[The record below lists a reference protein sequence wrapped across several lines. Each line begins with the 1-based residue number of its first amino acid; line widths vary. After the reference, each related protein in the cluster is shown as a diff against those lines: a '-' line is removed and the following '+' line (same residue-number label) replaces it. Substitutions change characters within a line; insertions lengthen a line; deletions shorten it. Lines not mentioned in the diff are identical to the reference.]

1 MVKVNQIPALF
12 LPKKGVHEPK
22 APLNKSPSVKSNT
35 NKRSPN
41 VQKKNDVKSAAY
53 LLRTMQK
60 GTDIKG
66 VSGIR

>member
-1 MVKVNQIPALF
+1 MVKVTQIPALF
-12 LPKKGVHEPK
+12 LPKKGVHEQK

-53 LLRTMQK
+53 LLRTMQER
-60 GTDIKG
+60 TDIKG
-66 VSGIR
+66 VSGVR

>member
-1 MVKVNQIPALF
+1 MVKVKQIPALF
-12 LPKKGVHEPK
+12 LPKKGVHDQK
-22 APLNKSPSVKSNT
+22 APLNQPPSVTINN

-41 VQKKNDVKSAAY
+41 VQKKNDVKSAAC

-66 VSGIR
+66 ISGIR